1 MSVTK
6 YPGESF
12 NIPAVVVGENFGTV
26 TGSVHSKFLSLGKNR
41 TAPNLE
47 GFQHF
52 QKVSRSAGCSELQ
65 YTVLS
70 ENEKEVMVLTAQ
82 DIVTTLNYGSQ
93 SEADE
98 LATYCEELGSPPS
111 EERRWSTDSDM
122 RYASDRLGELCH
134 L

>member
-6 YPGESF
+6 YPSESF

-26 TGSVHSKFLSLGKNR
+26 TGSVHSNFLLLGKNR

-70 ENEKEVMVLTAQ
+70 ENEKEVMVLTAK
-82 DIVTTLNYGSQ
+82 DIILRFTI
-93 SEADE
+93 
-98 LATYCEELGSPPS
+98 
-111 EERRWSTDSDM
+111 
-122 RYASDRLGELCH
+122 
-134 L
+134 